1 MHVLNVLPMTVDQLD
16 PTPIY
21 EQLAGIIR
29 EQIKSGDLRERQ
41 QIPSESYL
49 QQEHGIARGSVRR
62 AMELLRDQGWVVTIQ
77 GRGTFVAPRDRWP
90 QEPSL

>member
-1 MHVLNVLPMTVDQLD
+1 LSVTVDQLD

-29 EQIKSGDLRERQ
+29 EKIKAGDLAERQ
-41 QIPSESYL
+41 LVPSESSL

-62 AMELLRDQGWVVTIQ
+62 AMELLREEGWVVTIQ
-77 GRGTFVAPRDRWP
+77 GRGTFVAPRESWP
-90 QEPSL
+90 EKL